1 MNNKNIVLSSHRF
14 TLTDKI
20 KLMVEEKVERLLRH
34 EDQIIRINVE
44 LEYDGHK
51 SKAGEYIA
59 KGHIEINGPP
69 MIVSVASNDISK
81 SIDEMVDK
89 LDRKIRRRSRLDRVK
104 RKAIHDVDIPAHLPK
119 VAEAW

>member
-1 MNNKNIVLSSHRF
+1 MKDKNIILSGNHIE
-14 TLTDKI
+14 LTDDLKQ
-20 KLMVEEKVERLLRH
+20 LVEEKVERLLRH
-34 EDQIIRINVE
+34 EEQIIRVNVE
-44 LEYDGHK
+44 LEYDVHK

-69 MIVSVASNDISK
+69 MIVSVASNDIYK

-104 RKAIHDVDIPAHLPK
+104 RKAVHHVDIPAQLPK
-119 VAEAW
+119 VAEA